1 MVQSDVQF
9 LRKIIRGVGGGDAK
23 RASVLKIFS
32 DMLFK
37 MKISECK
44 KDAVPSSNAH
54 FIPW

>member
-9 LRKIIRGVGGGDAK
+9 LRKIIRVGGGEAK

-32 DMLFK
+32 DLLFK
-37 MKISECK
+37 MKRSKCK
-44 KDAVPSSNAH
+44 KDAVPSSNAR

>member
-9 LRKIIRGVGGGDAK
+9 LRKIIRDVAGGEAK
-23 RASVLKIFS
+23 RSSVLKIFS
-32 DMLFK
+32 DLLFK
-37 MKISECK
+37 MKRSKGK